1 MPIRACLARFRGVL
15 RSGLA
20 RRGGSLLGRLRRGL
34 LSGLLLNLLNLK
46 FQGDDLQLIFLN
58 HLLFSFCSIAAGVFF
73 RDILIE
79 DLDLLLDL
87 LDLLSDVHTAS

>member
-1 MPIRACLARFRGVL
+1 MRG
-15 RSGLA
+15 GLA
-20 RRGGSLLGRLRRGL
+20 RRGGSLLGRLRRSL

-46 FQGDDLQLIFLN
+46 FQSDDLQLIFLN
-58 HLLFSFCSIAAGVFF
+58 QLLFSFCSIAAGVFF

-87 LDLLSDVHTAS
+87 LDLRSDVHTAS